1 MNGRE
6 RYNGQVKPCRSLAEL
21 SAVISGSVR
30 LEILKSLI
38 TASRGV
44 TQLAE
49 ELELEISHVSHNL
62 SVLKANGLVDMKRMW
77 RNRIYYLTKRVRG
90 SPNGQ
95 FINLEISL
103 PTGES
108 ALFRLLRNDV
118 VIHKESWQ
126 F

>member
-21 SAVISGSVR
+21 SAVVSGSVR
-30 LEILKSLI
+30 LEILKSLV

-44 TQLAE
+44 TQLAD

-62 SVLKANGLVDMKRMW
+62 SVLKANGLVDVQ
-77 RNRIYYLTKRVRG
+77 RIRRSRVYYLTKRVRG